1 MVRTATLGYPRI
13 GSRRELKRALESY
26 WRGASTEQELEAVAR
41 RVRREAWQVQAAQGI
56 TDVPSNDF
64 SLYDHVLDTA
74 CLVGAIPERVRRLSD
89 TELDRYFL
97 MARGRDRAGHE
108 CEALELT
115 KWLDTNY
122 HYLVPELDPA
132 VPFALTSDKPARE
145 FREALELGIETRP
158 TLLGPV
164 SFLLLSKDVGG
175 GSGALGRL
183 PELLEV
189 YEEVLRGLAAAGA
202 RWVQI
207 DEPCLGLDLTAAEHT
222 ALRQAYDALAARG
235 DALPQLLLA
244 SYFDG
249 LGDNAGV
256 AFELPVGGLHLDLV
270 RAPGQLSR
278 ALERVRPE
286 QVLELGVVDGRN
298 VWRADLSAQLRVLE
312 RARDALG
319 EARVWVA
326 TSCSLLH
333 CPLDLDAE
341 QALDGELR
349 AWLAFAKQKAREVSV
364 LARGLTGGRESIRE
378 ELEQSD
384 AVRRGR
390 AASPRVHRADVRA
403 RLAAVTP
410 EQLQRQSPYP
420 QRARVQ
426 RERLGLPLLPTT
438 TIGSFPQTPEIRS
451 RRAAWRRGQIDSATY
466 EGFIDAE
473 IRQVI
478 RQQEVLGLDLLVH
491 GEPERTDMVEFFGEL
506 LEGFVVTEEGWVQS
520 YGSRCVKPP
529 VVYGDVRRPRPMT
542 LREACVAQDF
552 TRRPVKGMLTG
563 PVTIL
568 QWSFVRDDQPRAETA
583 RQIAL
588 AIRDEAQ
595 DLERAGIQAIQ
606 VDEPALREGLPLK
619 RADRDAYLAWAVEA
633 FRLATCGVADA
644 TQIHTHM
651 CYADFGDIVEAIH
664 AMDADVISL
673 ETARS
678 HMETIRD
685 FARHA
690 YPREVGPG
698 VYDIHSPRV
707 PRSEE
712 VLALLR
718 QALEVIPA
726 ERLWVNPDCG
736 LKTRGW
742 PEVRLALAVMVD
754 AARVLRCELATQA
767 AQKQPDRIVAS

>member
-74 CLVGAIPERVRRLSD
+74 CLVGAIPERVRRLSEV
-89 TELDRYFL
+89 ELDRYFL

-122 HYLVPELDPA
+122 HYLVPELDSA
-132 VPFALTSDKPARE
+132 VPFALTSDKPVRE

-175 GSGALGRL
+175 ADALGRL
-183 PELLEV
+183 PELLAV
-189 YEEVLRGLAAAGA
+189 YGEVLRRLKAAGA

-207 DEPCLGLDLTAAEHT
+207 DEPCLALDLSAAEHA
-222 ALRQAYDALAARG
+222 ALRQAYDTLGARG
-235 DALPQLLLA
+235 DALPRLLLA
-244 SYFDG
+244 SYFAG
-249 LGDNAGV
+249 LGDNAAV
-256 AFELPVGGLHLDLV
+256 AFELPVAGVHLDLV
-270 RAPGQLSR
+270 RAPEQLSA

-286 QVLELGVVDGRN
+286 QVLELGVIDGRN
-298 VWRADLSAQLRVLE
+298 VWRADLSAQLRMLE
-312 RARDALG
+312 QARDALG

-349 AWLAFAKQKAREVSV
+349 SWLAFAKQKTREVSV
-364 LARGLTGGRESIRE
+364 LARGLTEGRESIRE

-390 AASPRVHRADVRA
+390 AASPRVHREEVRA
-403 RLAAVTP
+403 RLAAITP
-410 EQLQRQSPYP
+410 EQLRRQSPYP
-420 QRARVQ
+420 RRAPVQ

-451 RRAAWRRGQIDSATY
+451 RRAAWRKGQIDTATY

-506 LEGFVVTEEGWVQS
+506 LEGFAVTEEGWVQS

-529 VVYGDVRRPRPMT
+529 IVYGDVRRPRPMT

-619 RADRDAYLAWAVEA
+619 RADRDAYLTWAVEA
-633 FRLATCGVADA
+633 FRLATCGVADS

-712 VLALLR
+712 VLTLLR

-754 AARVLRCELATQA
+754 AARVLRSELGAKA
-767 AQKQPDRIVAS
+767 AQGQPERTVAP